1 MRDLA
6 IEERSSDVTGW
17 LHRMHAWLF
26 GGDIF
31 ASVAANSDLLRIH
44 STAEEFEPAAEQCFV
59 PFQVHFSRTPLHHDQ
74 PIALIKIFLV
84 CFACLVLAMLC
95 HQQDIPVH
103 KTTWHLAS
111 VLLASACVP
120 DCHHR

>member
-1 MRDLA
+1 
-6 IEERSSDVTGW
+6 
-17 LHRMHAWLF
+17 MHAWLF

-44 STAEEFEPAAEQCFV
+44 STAEEFEPAAEECFV
-59 PFQVHFSRTPLHHDQ
+59 PFQVRVIHSPKHHVQ

-95 HQQDIPVH
+95 LTLCHRQDILVH
-103 KTTWHLAS
+103 KTQVGSLLLSCWRPLACLMVIILEHPS
-111 VLLASACVP
+111 VCETL
-120 DCHHR
+120 